1 MQAAAEG
8 SSKDQLEISRR
19 IRMCC
24 LRQSIKAAFP
34 IGAGGGLPLPRALGL
49 VVGAAGGGRAAIR
62 SDWQVSRQER
72 EHLSARNRRGHAQV
86 NPGVQ
91 TARLSHG
98 RVQCLAATGCA
109 NDKDAGPTRTLP

>member
-34 IGAGGGLPLPRALGL
+34 VDAGGGLRTGLGL
-49 VVGAAGGGRAAIR
+49 VVVAAGGGRAAIR
-62 SDWQVSRQER
+62 
-72 EHLSARNRRGHAQV
+72 
-86 NPGVQ
+86 
-91 TARLSHG
+91 
-98 RVQCLAATGCA
+98 
-109 NDKDAGPTRTLP
+109 